1 MRLIELTLTNFQ
13 GIRAMQIGFGG
24 KSASIY
30 GDNATGKTTVYNA
43 ITWLLFD
50 RPGNGAKSYTPKTK
64 GPNGDLHYLE
74 HSAEATFL
82 DGDRLL
88 VLKKTFREV
97 YKKKRGSATEEFDG
111 HTVDYYVDGVPVKEK
126 EYTATVLAAC
136 GGDAEIPKLLTM
148 PDYFSEVIPWEAR
161 RRILLAVCGDV
172 TDEDVID
179 SDPELRDLRAVL
191 LMPGSH
197 DRYYTV
203 DEYKKI
209 AAARRAEIN
218 RSLNEIPVRIAEAE
232 RAIPEVGAIS
242 REALDLTLDN
252 LRDERSR
259 CLIEKEGLSVAGA
272 VELELRKRLAEV
284 ECVLAEHRSRHIC
297 DSAHLNDAL
306 DGEIRAAKA
315 TLAETELEIGK
326 SRNDALLAK
335 RELERLKSLRED
347 LLDEYDAVADKC
359 FDEKSGVCPT
369 CRRPLP
375 EEDVEQMREQFNL
388 RRSRRLE
395 EINARGKREASRS
408 MIDEAERTLA
418 EITARLDELPGRRD
432 EIAEAIRAL
441 EGRRIAATPFEET
454 PAYRECTEEIGALK
468 ARLEDERGT
477 ADVAIK
483 EIDDKLFA
491 IDTEIRERSAEAA
504 LFDVRDAQQYRIAEL
519 EVQEHELAAAFEE
532 TERGLYL
539 CERFIRAKVSA
550 LTERVGA
557 HFKSV
562 RFRLFR
568 EQING
573 GLAEDCEVMIPAE
586 DGRMV
591 PYSFANSAARINA
604 GLEIIDVLSRFY
616 GVELPVVVD
625 NAESVTRLADV
636 GTQVI
641 RLVVSEGDSTL
652 RVETNEKEM

>member
-1 MRLIELTLTNFQ
+1 MKLITLTLENFQ
-13 GIRAMQIGFGG
+13 GIRSMQISFGG
-24 KSASIY
+24 RSAAIF
-30 GDNATGKTTVYNA
+30 GDNATGKTTIYNA

-50 RPGNGAKSYTPKTK
+50 KAGNGAKNFNPKTK
-64 GPNGDLHYLE
+64 GKNGDLHNLE
-74 HSAEATFL
+74 HSAEASFL
-82 DGDRLL
+82 DGDRLI
-88 VLKKTFREV
+88 VLKKVFREV

-161 RRILLAVCGDV
+161 RRILLEVCGDV

-179 SDPELRDLRAVL
+179 SDPELRDLRGVL
-191 LMPGSH
+191 LMPGSY

-218 RSLNEIPVRIAEAE
+218 RSLNEIPVRIAEAQ
-232 RAIPEVGAIS
+232 RAIPEVGAVS
-242 REALDLTLDN
+242 REALALALDN

-259 CLIEKEGLSVAGA
+259 CLVEKESLSVAGA
-272 VELELRKRLAEV
+272 AEREIRKRLAEV
-284 ECVLAEHRSRHIC
+284 ECMLAERRSRHFC
-297 DSAHLNDAL
+297 ESAPLNDAL
-306 DGEIRAAKA
+306 DEEIRAAKA
-315 TLAETELEIGK
+315 TLAETELEIARIK
-326 SRNDALLAK
+326 NDALMARQQLD
-335 RELERLKSLRED
+335 RLKARRED
-347 LLDEYDAVADKC
+347 LLDEYDAAADEK
-359 FDEKSGVCPT
+359 FDEASGVCPV
-369 CRRPLP
+369 CLRPLP
-375 EEDVEQMREQFNL
+375 EEDVEHMREQFNL

-395 EINARGKREASRS
+395 EINARGKREASKS
-408 MIDEAERTLA
+408 MIAEAEQKLS
-418 EITARLDELPGRRD
+418 EITARMDELPGRC
-432 EIAEAIRAL
+432 EAIL
-441 EGRRIAATPFEET
+441 EAIAAMESRRIAATPFEET

-491 IDTEIRERSAEAA
+491 IDTEIRERSAEIS
-504 LFDVRDAQQYRIAEL
+504 LLEVRDAQKLRIAEL
-519 EVQEHELAAAFEE
+519 EAQERELAAAFEE

-557 HFKSV
+557 SFRSV

-604 GLEIIDVLSRFY
+604 GLEIIDVLSHFY